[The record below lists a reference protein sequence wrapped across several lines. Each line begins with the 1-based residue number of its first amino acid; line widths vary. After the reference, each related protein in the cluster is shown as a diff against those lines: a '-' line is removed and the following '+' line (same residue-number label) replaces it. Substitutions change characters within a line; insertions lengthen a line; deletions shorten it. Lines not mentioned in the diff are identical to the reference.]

1 MMHHQTELK
10 QIMLYLAA
18 VVFFGTQTLLG
29 WSCPR
34 ELGLGSTDEVDP
46 RAGPF
51 APPAVQYVIHLHSI
65 KKEEQ

>member
-51 APPAVQYVIHLHSI
+51 APPAVHTSSI
-65 KKEEQ
+65 SIQKGGATR